1 MILQIV
7 GLKNSGKTTLM
18 AHTIQ
23 MLKTQQRTVATVKHH
38 GHHNS
43 EDNHDIILQNN
54 HVDHMKHFYA
64 GADQSI
70 VQGDAYQQS
79 VTRTQSKTLDKIID
93 ESVTIDSNVIL
104 VEGFKEADYDK
115 VLVYR
120 DENERNALNHL
131 TRIKYAINISKPEAL
146 HEYDQWLLSFLIS
159 KE

>member
-7 GLKNSGKTTLM
+7 GLKSSGKTTLM
-18 AHTIQ
+18 EHTLQ
-23 MLKTQQRTVATVKHH
+23 VLKEHHHTVATVKHH

-43 EDNHDIILQNN
+43 EDHPDITLQNN

-70 VQGDAYQQS
+70 VQGNAYQQS
-79 VTRTQSKTLDKIID
+79 VTRTQNKTLDEIIE

-104 VEGFKEADYDK
+104 VEGFKEASYDK

-120 DENERNALNHL
+120 DENDRNALNHL
-131 TRIKYAINISKPEAL
+131 THIKYAINISKPEAL
-146 HEYDQWLLSFLIS
+146 RQYDQWLLSFLIS